1 MRTIPAQLSGLLLM
15 AAPFLPGTAL
25 AQDLTVSTN
34 LPAEGFVDQVVAL
47 EITPS
52 RSLAPGER
60 LAAFLDHTDV
70 TDLFRASPL
79 GLTYDASSIAL
90 PSGQHELVVYFVA
103 GDGWTEIARA
113 PLRVRTPRG
122 YDTARL
128 DPRFDF
134 SLKGR
139 LDEGHF
145 PAENVPTRDG
155 GYQDLGG
162 QFNLETEHVRNG
174 LAIKGQTSFIGT
186 SYRPEALRYGQ
197 LGSDAPKVDLSS
209 YVVQYQQGDIGL
221 SVGHVGFGNQP
232 HLISGFNSRGT
243 LFSYRPSERV
253 DVSLAAM
260 NGSSIVGW
268 RNFVGLDEPDHR
280 LLSGSIGLEAFSRA
294 GALRVELTGLGASL
308 LPQSGYNQGDVTD
321 AEESQGLGIRVAAAT
336 AGSRLRLEGGLA
348 RSRYLNPFD
357 VALALGDSL
366 VPVRA
371 ERKNARYIETNV
383 EILQNVALGGTRT
396 ASLGLGFRHERVD
409 PLYGSIGAYARP
421 DLLQNQWNLRSNV
434 AGIDVQASHAR
445 AEDNLDDIASILKT
459 KTRRTWGI
467 LGFPLATIWG
477 IQAGAAAW
485 VPTLG
490 YRYDRTHQFGAGI
503 PVDSDFSASHIPDQ
517 MSVNQGAT
525 ADWHWNRVSLG
536 YRLDHSRQD
545 NRQEGRELA
554 DLTNLVHAVAFGFT
568 PHARVRLDLEATRER
583 AASKER
589 QEIARTR
596 RFGIRG
602 NWSAFD
608 RTTLSVSWA
617 LTHAEDDAGIRERDD
632 TTLDAQWSSFVP
644 RLDRIG
650 GQYFLRFSRTSA
662 QALDREFDLDDER
675 RNWSVDSGL
684 NFSFF

>member
-1 MRTIPAQLSGLLLM
+1 MHRSLSR
-15 AAPFLPGTAL
+15 FLILAVVLGTPGSAF

-34 LPAEGFVDQVVAL
+34 LPADGFVAQGTPL
-47 EITPS
+47 EIVPS
-52 RSLAPGER
+52 RPLASGER
-60 LAAFLDHTDV
+60 LAILIDRTDV

-103 GDGWTEIARA
+103 GDTWAEIARA

-145 PAENVPTRDG
+145 PAENVPSRDG

-197 LGSDAPKVDLSS
+197 LGSDAPKVDLST

-280 LLSGSIGLEAFSRA
+280 LLSGSIGFEAFSRP
-294 GALRVELTGLGASL
+294 GALRVEVTGLDASL

-321 AEESQGLGIRVAAAT
+321 AEESQGLGIRVTAAT
-336 AGSRLRLEGGLA
+336 AGSRLRVAGGFA
-348 RSRYLNPFD
+348 RSRYRNPFD
-357 VALALGDSL
+357 ATLALGDSL

-371 ERKNARYIETNV
+371 ERKNARFVETNV
-383 EILQNVALGGTRT
+383 EILQNVALSGTRT
-396 ASLGLGFRHERVD
+396 ASLGIGFRHERVD

-421 DLLQNQWNLRSNV
+421 DLLQNQWDLRSNV
-434 AGIDVQASHAR
+434 AGVDVQASHAR

-459 KTRRTWGI
+459 KTRHTWGT
-467 LGFPLATIWG
+467 LGVPLATILG
-477 IQAGAAAW
+477 VQARAAW
-485 VPTLG
+485 FPMLG
-490 YRYDRTHQFGAGI
+490 YRYDRTHQFGAGV
-503 PVDSDFSASHIPDQ
+503 PLNSDFSESHVPDQ
-517 MSVNQGAT
+517 LSVNQGAS
-525 ADWHWNRVSLG
+525 ANWQWSMVSFG

-545 NRQEGRELA
+545 NRQVGRELA
-554 DLTNLVHAVAFGFT
+554 DLTNLVHAVAFGFA

-608 RTTLSVSWA
+608 RTTLSVTWA

-662 QALDREFDLDDER
+662 EALDREFDLDDER

>member
-1 MRTIPAQLSGLLLM
+1 MVVVT
-15 AAPFLPGTAL
+15 GTVL
-25 AQDLTVSTN
+25 AQDLTVTVD
-34 LPAEGFVDQVVAL
+34 LPADGFVAQDSPIA
-47 EITPS
+47 IATN
-52 RSLAPGER
+52 RRLASGER
-60 LAAFLDHTDV
+60 LAVLFDHTDV
-70 TDLFRASPL
+70 SDLFRASSE
-79 GLTYDASSIAL
+79 GLRYDPSSVAL
-90 PSGQHELVVYFVA
+90 PSGEHEMVVYLVV
-103 GDGWTEIARA
+103 GDTWTEVGRS

-128 DPRFDF
+128 DPSLDV

-139 LDEGHF
+139 VDEGHS
-145 PAENVPTRDG
+145 PAENVPSRDG

-174 LAIKGQTSFIGT
+174 LAIKGETSFIGT
-186 SYRPEALRYGQ
+186 SYRPEALRFGQ
-197 LGSDAPKVDLSS
+197 LGSDAPKVDLST

-232 HLISGFNSRGT
+232 HLISGFSSRGT
-243 LFSYRPSERV
+243 LFSYKPSERL
-253 DVSLAAM
+253 DVSFAAM

-268 RNFVGLDEPDHR
+268 RNFVGLDESDHR
-280 LLSGSIGLEAFSRA
+280 LLSGSVGLEAFSRA
-294 GALRVELTGLGASL
+294 GALRVELTGLDASL

-321 AEESQGLGIRVAAAT
+321 AEESQGLGIRVTAAT
-336 AGSRLRLEGGLA
+336 PGSRLRLAGGFA
-348 RSRYLNPFD
+348 RSRYRNPFD
-357 VALALGDSL
+357 ASLALGDSL

-371 ERKNARYIETNV
+371 ERKNARYVETNV

-396 ASLGLGFRHERVD
+396 ASLGIGFRHERVD

-421 DLLQNQWNLRSNV
+421 DLLQNQWDLRSNV
-434 AGIDVQASHAR
+434 AGVDVQASHAR

-459 KTRRTWGI
+459 KTRHTWGT
-467 LGFPLATIWG
+467 LGLPLATIWG
-477 IQAGAAAW
+477 VQARAAW
-485 VPTLG
+485 FPMLG
-490 YRYDRTHQFGAGI
+490 YRYDRTHQFGAGV
-503 PVDSDFSASHIPDQ
+503 PLNSDFSDSHVPDQ
-517 MSVNQGAT
+517 LSVNQGAS
-525 ADWHWNRVSLG
+525 ADWYWNRVSLG
-536 YRLDHSRQD
+536 YRLDRSQQD
-545 NRQEGRELA
+545 NRQVGRELA
-554 DLTNLVHAVAFGFT
+554 DLTNLVHALSFGFT
-568 PHARVRLDLEATRER
+568 PHTRVRLDLEATRER

-608 RTTLSVSWA
+608 RTTLSITWA

-662 QALDREFDLDDER
+662 EALDRQFDLDDER
-675 RNWSVDSGL
+675 RSWSVDSGL